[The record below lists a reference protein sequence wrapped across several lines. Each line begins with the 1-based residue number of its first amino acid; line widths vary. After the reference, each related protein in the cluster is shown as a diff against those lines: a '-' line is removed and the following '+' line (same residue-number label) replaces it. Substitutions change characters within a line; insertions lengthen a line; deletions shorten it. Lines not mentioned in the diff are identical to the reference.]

1 MSVPTKSED
10 MPPSRIAG
18 AVYEPAWERISDAL
32 VRVMQA
38 GVPKNI
44 AQEAICQAIADGAI
58 KFRSQLK
65 RHASKHMT
73 SSTVLQDS
81 SFEIPATIKPCDMDW
96 ETSRPV
102 KPWIVARGAHRLP
115 GYWYLEWLELRK
127 TDVTDVL
134 CSRQVCDETFQLTP
148 DAEPAKTTNGQIDSI
163 PSDPGFGGGLGCCK
177 PETAMACPTRFPTKT
192 VLTFATSFW
201 TTSGGIFPKKRRRAE
216 LRRSTR

>member
-1 MSVPTKSED
+1 MQADFLAQEIAARSLCEGTRHRLFPVFVAAPIAFLRDCAQSSGQINGRLRVGAAGRAVALFCRVGPPRTQRPWRCVSQEDRRFNMSVPTKSED

-102 KPWIVARGAHRLP
+102 SRARQSGQCCVCENRVERGGSGCPRHRATNP
-115 GYWYLEWLELRK
+115 GR
-127 TDVTDVL
+127 
-134 CSRQVCDETFQLTP
+134 
-148 DAEPAKTTNGQIDSI
+148 
-163 PSDPGFGGGLGCCK
+163 
-177 PETAMACPTRFPTKT
+177 
-192 VLTFATSFW
+192 
-201 TTSGGIFPKKRRRAE
+201 
-216 LRRSTR
+216 